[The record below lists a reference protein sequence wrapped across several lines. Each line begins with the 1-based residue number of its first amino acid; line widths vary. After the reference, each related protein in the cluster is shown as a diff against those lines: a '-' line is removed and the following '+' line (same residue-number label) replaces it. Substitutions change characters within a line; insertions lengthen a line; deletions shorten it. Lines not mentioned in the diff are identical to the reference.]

1 MNSAAVAEI
10 TGAVADFAE
19 RHLESTDVC
28 VALSG
33 GADSLALTAAAVRSG
48 LFVRALIV
56 DHGLQPGSAEVA
68 ECAALAATELGADA
82 RVLRVEVGRIGGL
95 EAAARTARYRALE
108 DARDGVP
115 VLLGHTLDD
124 QAETVLLGLARGS
137 GARSIA
143 GMQPWTAPLGRP
155 LLTIRRAAT
164 RAACADLGL
173 SPHDDPHNAD
183 PRFTRVRLRAE
194 VLPLLEEVL
203 QGGVAQALARTAG
216 QLRDDLD
223 VVENV
228 VDQHSAVIAGDTVD
242 CAHLAPLAPAIRS
255 RLLRRWLTRQGA
267 TEPTETVVRAVEY
280 LVTGWRGQGPVAIGG
295 DHGHRLEIARRDA
308 RLVVE
313 RRVR

>member
-19 RHLESTDVC
+19 RYLVSTEVC

-33 GADSLALTAAAVRSG
+33 GADSLALTAAAIRSG
-48 LFVRALIV
+48 LGVRALIV

-68 ECAALAATELGADA
+68 ERTALAATGLGAHP
-82 RVLRVEVGRIGGL
+82 RVLRVEVGRSGGP
-95 EAAARTARYRALE
+95 EAAARAARYQAL
-108 DARDGVP
+108 DGARDGLP
-115 VLLGHTLDD
+115 VLIGHTLDD

-143 GMQPWTAPLGRP
+143 GMRPWTAPLGRP

-194 VLPLLEEVL
+194 VLPLLEDVL
-203 QGGVAQALARTAG
+203 QGGVAQALARTAE

-223 VVENV
+223 VVEHV
-228 VDQHSAVIAGDTVD
+228 TDQHSASIAGASVA
-242 CAHLAPLAPAIRS
+242 CADLATLAPAIRS
-255 RLLRRWLTRQGA
+255 RLLRRWLLQQGA
-267 TEPTETVVRAVEY
+267 TEPTETVVRAVGA
-280 LVTGWRGQGPVAIGG
+280 LVTGWRGQGPVAVGG
-295 DHGHRLEIARRDA
+295 AHDHRLEIARRDA